1 MKRKCIC
8 KLNYIVLIKN
18 ALMVLVKSVGRQRN
32 IKGGID
38 MELNYKS
45 GRVEKGFC
53 ETSLVITPIESVMSI
68 TKSSHSTNK
77 YIYRKKRR

>member
-1 MKRKCIC
+1 
-8 KLNYIVLIKN
+8 
-18 ALMVLVKSVGRQRN
+18 
-32 IKGGID
+32 

-77 YIYRKKRR
+77 YIYRKKKINKTDSE